1 MIGSLMAHLYNTLF
15 NYDDQLDNMNDI
27 TMDIINQLH
36 GHTHLSVISKYF
48 DISAYNDFTFQKNS
62 LNIMHIN
69 SRSLPKNF
77 DITTFLNALSNFPDI
92 IGLTEPWL
100 INTNKHLFFNS
111 QVIILIMSPDTPD
124 QMEVFRFILLITF
137 KQNKYMN

>member
-1 MIGSLMAHLYNTLF
+1 MAHLYNTLF

-36 GHTHLSVISKYF
+36 GHTHLNVISKYF

-77 DITTFLNALSNFPDI
+77 DNITTFLNALSNFPDI